1 MDKEFYVVK
10 FGDKYFK
17 EISSSPQSIML
28 ILVEDLDR
36 ARKYNDLNREVIQN
50 LQALGGSIVEV
61 NISEYDR
68 TYSYKRDL
76 EGKELDK

>member
-1 MDKEFYVVK
+1 MVKEFYVVK

-17 EISSSPQSIML
+17 EISSYPQSIML

-76 EGKELDK
+76 EEKELDK